1 MYSTARNEKYKLEVL
16 DRVEQYFKVN
26 KESSTG
32 MIFIPGMSVST
43 LEGGIRHLF
52 MAGALVRRQVCLAPN
67 SSKVVWAYRL
77 ADQPEFLVSFER
89 AASRYVAPDRKE
101 RDREK
106 RIRYREERK
115 QAMEVPTLQ
124 SELPHYT
131 VLRMLPV
138 PRFEGYP
145 ELEAA

>member
-1 MYSTARNEKYKLEVL
+1 MYSTARNEKYKREVL
-16 DRVEQYFKVN
+16 DPIEQYFEVN
-26 KESSTG
+26 RESSTG

-52 MAGALVRRQVCLAPN
+52 MAGALVRRQVCLN
-67 SSKVVWAYRL
+67 QGSSKVVWAYRL
-77 ADQPEFLVSFER
+77 TDQPEFLVSFER
-89 AASRYVAPDRKE
+89 APSRYVAPDRKE
-101 RDREK
+101 RNKEN

-115 QAMEVPTLQ
+115 QIMEVPTLQ

-131 VLRMLPV
+131 VLRMLPL

-145 ELEAA
+145 EELAA